1 MNAILKNIPA
11 TINTMRNNGIDLD
24 NFKAKK
30 VLIDETLSELLY
42 DHNSWGGHTWGRVA
56 EDTLNDMVSE
66 GAITDEMRYCYL
78 KSCWWGKGENALF
91 QFPTWKEVLGQFLK
105 RFCF

>member
-1 MNAILKNIPA
+1 MNAIMKNMNTI
-11 TINTMRNNGIDLD
+11 INTFINNNIDL
-24 NFKAKK
+24 NIFKAKK
-30 VLIDETLSELLY
+30 ALIDESLSELLY
-42 DHNSWGGHTWGRVA
+42 DYNSWRGHTWEWVI

-66 GAITDEMRYCYL
+66 GTISDEMRYSYL

>member
-1 MNAILKNIPA
+1 MNAITKNIN
-11 TINTMRNNGIDLD
+11 TIITILNNNNIDLN
-24 NFKAKK
+24 NFKTKK
-30 VLIDETLSELLY
+30 WAIDEALSELLY
-42 DHNSWGGHTWGRVA
+42 DYNSWGGHTWGRVA
-56 EDTLNDMVSE
+56 NDILNDMVSE